1 MEKRHDDEAA
11 LDPREAVDV
20 NDGFATEGHA
30 REDASVEIASHPDFL
45 ELQDRYLRQA
55 AEYDN
60 YRKRTAREWRELQ
73 ARAGADVLR
82 EMLELADN
90 LERALQAP
98 GDDAGGLRRGVEL
111 IAQQLQA
118 KLRRFG
124 VEPIEVR
131 GQEFDPKRHEA
142 ILVVDTEDV
151 ESHQVVDEVQRGYT
165 LNGEILRPA
174 KVTVAR

>member
-1 MEKRHDDEAA
+1 VSQRPEDDAIVEINDAQARQDTFAGEAHA
-11 LDPREAVDV
+11 ASD
-20 NDGFATEGHA
+20 A
-30 REDASVEIASHPDFL
+30 REEIATHPDFI

-60 YRKRTAREWRELQ
+60 YRKRTAREWQEHRQ
-73 ARAGADVLR
+73 RATAEILR

-98 GDDAGGLRRGVEL
+98 TDDATGLRKGVEL
-111 IAQQLQA
+111 IWQQLQA

-124 VEPIEVR
+124 VEPIAVHD
-131 GQEFDPKRHEA
+131 QEFDPKRHEA
-142 ILVVDTEDV
+142 VLAVDTDAV
-151 ESHQVVDEVQRGYT
+151 PSHWVVDEVQRGYT
-165 LNGEILRPA
+165 LNGEVLRPA